1 MGSLIVDCLLLN
13 NERLILTY
21 NLTMIPKGTLIPI
34 GGNENKGT
42 EVREED
48 KLEFIEEGIL
58 SHVVKEAG
66 GVDAQILVIPT
77 ASSIPVEV
85 GKNYLEAFAKLGCGQ
100 VEVLDIR
107 SIADA
112 DKESNIAA
120 LRAAQCVMFSGGDQ
134 SKIAKKIG
142 GTKFHQIL
150 AAQYMNDSGFV
161 IAGTS
166 AGAMAMSDEMIAGGS
181 STESFIKG
189 AVILRKGLALLPN
202 IIFDTHFILRGRF
215 GRVAEAVAHYPDLI
229 GIGLA
234 EDTGLVIKK
243 GNDVKVIGSGM
254 VIIFD
259 GYTIEH
265 NYQDILEPGTPMT
278 LTNLKVHIL
287 SNSDMY
293 DIKNRSV
300 SVLPIEAEFE

>member
-1 MGSLIVDCLLLN
+1 
-13 NERLILTY
+13 
-21 NLTMIPKGTLIPI
+21 MIPKGTLIPI

-42 EVREED
+42 EINEAD
-48 KLEFIEEGIL
+48 KLEFIAEGIL

-66 GVDAQILVIPT
+66 GNDAQIVVVPT

-85 GKNYLEAFAKLGCGQ
+85 GANYLEAFAKLGCKN
-100 VEVLDIR
+100 VKVLDIR
-107 SIADA
+107 SAKEANNELNVLALQDA
-112 DKESNIAA
+112 N
-120 LRAAQCVMFSGGDQ
+120 CVMFSGGDQ

-142 GTKFHQIL
+142 GTTFHAIL
-150 AAQYMNDSGFV
+150 TERYMHDAGFV

-166 AGAMAMSDEMIAGGS
+166 AGAMAMSEEMIAGGS
-181 STESFIKG
+181 SAESFIKG
-189 AVILRKGLALLPN
+189 AVIMRKGLALLPN

-215 GRVAEAVAHYPDLI
+215 GRVAEAVAHYPNLI

-234 EDTGLVIKK
+234 EDTGLVIKN

-259 GYTIEH
+259 GDSIQH
-265 NYQDILEPGTPMT
+265 NFQDILEPGTPMT

-300 SVLPIEAEFE
+300 SVLPIEADFE